1 MKTKK
6 SFKRNQNE
14 SFAEQSPMQ
23 KKLYPV
29 VKIATAS
36 PNELIEAGIHN
47 NFVSV
52 DREVFKKTKEEK
64 MKAKLAKSLNKN
76 TTRSVT
82 I

>member
-1 MKTKK
+1 MKKVK
-6 SFKRNQNE
+6 SFRNPNE
-14 SFAEQSPMQ
+14 SFAEQSPIQ

-36 PNELIEAGIHN
+36 PNELVEVGIHN
-47 NFVSV
+47 NFISV
-52 DREVFKKTKEEK
+52 DRKVFEKTKEEK
-64 MKAKLAKSLNKN
+64 LQAKLAKSLHKN